1 MRKQYDAY
9 YTHQGLTLELLKYL
23 DLTQYKTALE
33 PCVGDGHIYSVVSQK
48 HPHLQWTTN
57 DIDLTKQ
64 ADYHFDVSYYDLF
77 YEDLPHETA
86 DTVWTK
92 PRKWDCCITNF
103 PYNQQN
109 EIVPLVWQ
117 HVDVLAFLC
126 RLSWLEPTQKRAKWL
141 KENEHHCKHQ
151 IIFSNPRPRF
161 TEKGNDSVT
170 TMWLVYDK
178 SYNGLT
184 QKIYAT
190 EWTENKL

>member
-9 YTHQGLTLELLKYL
+9 YTHQGPTLELLKYL

-33 PCVGDGHIYSVVSQK
+33 PCVGDGHIFSVVSQK

-64 ADYHFDVSYYDLF
+64 ADYHCDA
-77 YEDLPHETA
+77 A
-86 DTVWTK
+86 DYSNESLYKTWSDGIQEAY
-92 PRKWDCCITNF
+92 WDICITNF

-126 RLSWLEPTQKRAKWL
+126 RLSWLEPVEKRAKWL

-190 EWTENKL
+190 DWLENKL

>member
-48 HPHLQWTTN
+48 HTHLQWTTN
-57 DIDLTKQ
+57 DIDPTKQ
-64 ADYHFDVSYYDLF
+64 ADYHCDA
-77 YEDLPHETA
+77 A
-86 DTVWTK
+86 DYSNESLYKTWSDGIQEAY
-92 PRKWDCCITNF
+92 WDICITNF

-126 RLSWLEPTQKRAKWL
+126 RLSWLEPVEKRAKWL

>member
-64 ADYHFDVSYYDLF
+64 ADYHCDA
-77 YEDLPHETA
+77 A
-86 DTVWTK
+86 DYSNESLYKTWSDGIQEAY
-92 PRKWDCCITNF
+92 WDICITNF

-126 RLSWLEPTQKRAKWL
+126 RLSWLEPVEKRAKWL